1 MPTQR
6 TSRSFRDISLSFT
19 PHPVTRDLTVLT
31 NGSAIARSVRNLVE
45 TIPSE
50 RLFNSVIGST
60 VRDSLFENFD
70 LGISATIRDQI
81 ITTIKNFEPR
91 VENVVVE
98 VGAYQ
103 NNNALDITII
113 FDVVGQEIPTQTVN
127 FILEATR

>member
-6 TSRSFRDISLSFT
+6 TSRSFRDISLSFI

-31 NGSAIARSVRNLVE
+31 NGSAISRSVRNLVE

>member
-6 TSRSFRDISLSFT
+6 TSRSFRDISLSFI

-50 RLFNSVIGST
+50 RFFNSVIGST

-81 ITTIKNFEPR
+81 TTTIRNFEPR

-98 VGAYQ
+98 VSAYQ
-103 NNNALDITII
+103 NSNALDITII

>member
-50 RLFNSVIGST
+50 RFFNSVIGST

-81 ITTIKNFEPR
+81 TTTIRNFEPR

-98 VGAYQ
+98 VSAYQ

>member
-70 LGISATIRDQI
+70 LGISATIQDQI
-81 ITTIKNFEPR
+81 TTTIRNFEPR

-98 VGAYQ
+98 VNAYQ

>member
-70 LGISATIRDQI
+70 LGISASIRDQI

>member
-98 VGAYQ
+98 VNAYQ

-113 FDVVGQEIPTQTVN
+113 FDVVGQEIPSQTVN

>member
-60 VRDSLFENFD
+60 VKDSLFENFD

-81 ITTIKNFEPR
+81 TTTIKNFEPR

-98 VGAYQ
+98 VSAYQ

>member
-50 RLFNSVIGST
+50 RFFNSVIGST
-60 VRDSLFENFD
+60 VKDSLFENFD

-81 ITTIKNFEPR
+81 TTTIRNFEPR

-98 VGAYQ
+98 VSAYQ

>member
-1 MPTQR
+1 M
-6 TSRSFRDISLSFT
+6 
-19 PHPVTRDLTVLT
+19 
-31 NGSAIARSVRNLVE
+31 E